1 MFCLLFDLQHAYIF
15 CFSVAVKWPHIT
27 HIQMEIHISMLPVSP
42 TSLTALIGMTIEAT
56 IRSATARDKI
66 RRFETLWRFVS
77 STMAAITKA
86 LPIIVNNIINP
97 RTTDTTTVN
106 STDVITGP
114 SNADGDVLVV
124 RLCVTLETFQL
135 LLPMLI
141 AVELN
146 S

>member
-1 MFCLLFDLQHAYIF
+1 MN
-15 CFSVAVKWPHIT
+15 
-27 HIQMEIHISMLPVSP
+27 IHISMLQVLP

-56 IRSATARDKI
+56 IRSATARDKV

-97 RTTDTTTVN
+97 RTTDTTTVY

-114 SNADGDVLVV
+114 SNDNGDVLVV
-124 RLCVTLETFQL
+124 RLCVRLETFQS

-146 S
+146 I